1 MFKWIGLS
9 NTHTEIQVNIHKSLG
24 YFCAQIATNIYK
36 CDKPWLLPCPDP
48 ANIHKSLDFFPAL
61 FISSLTSRA
70 RNNGCQGQAGEA
82 LLYGRSSQNS
92 SARESLMTRQGYGA
106 TWGSRQR
113 VWRHIK
119 KIKLTRFLNVH
130 FISFIIIAAIAF
142 RVTFGSCK

>member
-1 MFKWIGLS
+1 MDWPIY
-9 NTHTEIQVNIHKSLG
+9 HTEIPANIHKSLG
-24 YFCAQIATNIYK
+24 FFLAQIATNIYK
-36 CDKPWLLPCPDP
+36 CEKPWLLPCPDP

-61 FISSLTSRA
+61 FISSLTSCA
-70 RNNGCQGQAGEA
+70 RDNGCQGQAGEA

-92 SARESLMTRQGYGA
+92 SARESLMTRRGHGA
-106 TWGSRQR
+106 IWGSRQR

-142 RVTFGSCK
+142 RGTFGSCK